1 MRKLTD
7 GDLAK
12 VIGSSIE
19 GYRIEAAK
27 IKNGPFIDSNN
38 YGFLLGQ
45 NMRSEYVTWEF
56 HLREDGSVSA
66 YWGHFIPDRE
76 EALRDFEARS
86 MGGSPTRW
94 FDVTVTERL
103 ELTVRVEAHSRQ
115 EAEQIVSTDWKRQE
129 YVLGPEC
136 FAGVEF
142 ETKPADG

>member
-1 MRKLTD
+1 
-7 GDLAK
+7 
-12 VIGSSIE
+12 
-19 GYRIEAAK
+19 
-27 IKNGPFIDSNN
+27 
-38 YGFLLGQ
+38 
-45 NMRSEYVTWEF
+45 MRSEYVTWEF
-56 HLREDGSVSA
+56 HLREDESVSV
-66 YWGHFIPDRE
+66 YWGHYISDRE

-86 MGGSPTRW
+86 TGGSPTRW

-142 ETKPADG
+142 EAMPTQENGDI